1 MSIYTIPQITPQTMP
16 RFRPDLSGW
25 LDTAA
30 NFGLVM
36 PLGAASA
43 VSLVPLVTT
52 GKVSLP
58 LALAAFLCVYSSY
71 LIDHLSDVGR
81 LDAGLASSRTKT
93 LARISLFRGLGL
105 CAYLLS
111 MWLTLSCAGIDA
123 AMILLCFP
131 LSVTLYATPLFGRLT
146 RGLFGYRRF
155 KDIPGFKSIY
165 TAFFW
170 GLLMVYAA
178 VFVGGTNPHIVG
190 FFFLYMLLSD
200 VVNTVFCDYK
210 DLERDRAEGV
220 LTWVSMLGPTRTTR
234 LLKQINIAAFGL
246 LMLAVAAHWMPDW
259 LLALGAV
266 HLYVHAVIGQG
277 HTLTV
282 NGGNPGDALMDAEF
296 VLWLPLALL
305 GMSISQ

>member
-1 MSIYTIPQITPQTMP
+1 MSIYTIPQITIQTMP
-16 RFRPDLSGW
+16 NFRPDLLRW

-43 VSLVPLVTT
+43 VSVVPLVAT

-58 LALAAFLCVYSSY
+58 LALATFLCVYSSY

-81 LDAGLASSRTKT
+81 MDAGLASSRTKT
-93 LARISLFRGLGL
+93 LARLSLFRGLGL

-111 MWLTLSCAGIDA
+111 MWLTLSCAGPEA

-131 LSVTLYATPLFGRLT
+131 LSVSLYATPLFGRLT
-146 RGLFGYRRF
+146 HGLFGYRRL
-155 KDIPGFKSIY
+155 KDIPGFKSFY

-178 VFVGGTNPHIVG
+178 VFVGNTEPRIVA
-190 FFFLYMLLSD
+190 FFFTYMLLSD
-200 VVNTVFCDYK
+200 FINTVFCDYK
-210 DLERDRAEGV
+210 DLERDRAEGL
-220 LTWVSMLGPTRTTR
+220 LTWVSMLGLARSTR
-234 LLKQINIAAFGL
+234 LLKQINLATLG
-246 LMLAVAAHWMPDW
+246 MLALVVAAHWMPNW
-259 LLALGAV
+259 LLALAPV
-266 HLYVHAVIGQG
+266 HLYVRNVIDQG
-277 HTLTV
+277 HITTMA
-282 NGGNPGDALMDAEF
+282 GGNPGDALMDAEF

-305 GMSISQ
+305 GMSIGQ